1 MRNVVRFHGHGKAFN
16 APSDLPKTVVRTMNQ
31 GSSPMSI
38 GFHAVQQRLL
48 VWDLSTCSMPFQV
61 VLFSPLI
68 TKSS

>member
-48 VWDLSTCSMPFQV
+48 GML
-61 VLFSPLI
+61 LF
-68 TKSS
+68 